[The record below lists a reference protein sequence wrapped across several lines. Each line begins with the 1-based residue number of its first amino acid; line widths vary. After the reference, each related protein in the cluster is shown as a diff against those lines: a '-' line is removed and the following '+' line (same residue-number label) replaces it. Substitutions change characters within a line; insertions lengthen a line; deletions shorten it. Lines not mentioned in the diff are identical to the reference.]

1 MSKTSGTAPADTAA
15 HATAPAPLKAA
26 RGDATRWA
34 WLPAMMPTVARL
46 MAERRAQ
53 HGPAHMAECWRRG
66 VMLQEPGWFFA
77 REGALA
83 VGTPFDDQMLRD
95 FGALIVKPGQA
106 LLMVAD
112 PIGGP
117 GVTIISPGPR
127 LQSSTTS

>member
-1 MSKTSGTAPADTAA
+1 MTPAD
-15 HATAPAPLKAA
+15 KN
-26 RGDATRWA
+26 RWS

-66 VMLQEPGWFFA
+66 VLLQEPGWFFA

-83 VGTPFDDQMLRD
+83 VGTPFDDPMLRD

-112 PIGGP
+112 PIGGA
-117 GVTIISPGPR
+117 GMMSVSPGPR
-127 LQSSTTS
+127 LQSSTTG